1 MRSRNPPARGPPP
14 QPSSFFLLNCDF
26 RTIYTQSRNGLHRN
40 VADAPAIADPGGNGP
55 SPRNQQPGSAKR
67 GVSIFRREFD
77 LFGTRPAMPLVRDQA
92 SAARRVRFL
101 GHEPGA
107 CEGPAQIRLGPLL
120 IASSPRGLNPGAT
133 RVPQYLATTGAL
145 PLPNPPN
152 RQFTPT
158 TTLSTF

>member
-101 GHEPGA
+101 GDRKSTRLNSSHEW
-107 CEGPAQIRLGPLL
+107 I
-120 IASSPRGLNPGAT
+120 S
-133 RVPQYLATTGAL
+133 Y
-145 PLPNPPN
+145 
-152 RQFTPT
+152 
-158 TTLSTF
+158 